1 MADSRRA
8 NGSWDTL
15 EWAVAS
21 LLTSTNAQKASL
33 RAWNLCMALVE
44 IGHAGSLAFDSIER
58 PADGSI
64 DSVLVTADLK
74 GLHAT
79 QRVLTINDFRDL
91 VLFFTDLSA
100 QWRGWT
106 GSKNYE
112 ALEGDLRISA
122 RHDGHVS
129 LDFEISQ
136 TSVPR
141 GWTLAGVL
149 VLDPG
154 DELSKVAQ
162 ESESF
167 FSARTQATMWACH

>member
-1 MADSRRA
+1 M
-8 NGSWDTL
+8 
-15 EWAVAS
+15 E
-21 LLTSTNAQKASL
+21 
-33 RAWNLCMALVE
+33 LVE
-44 IGHAGSLAFDSIER
+44 IGHAGSLTFDSIER
-58 PADGSI
+58 QTDGSI
-64 DSVLVTADLK
+64 DSVIVTVDLK

-91 VLFFTDLSA
+91 VLFFNDLST

-112 ALEGDLRISA
+112 SLEGDLRISA

-141 GWTLAGVL
+141 GWSLAGVL
-149 VLDPG
+149 LLDPG
-154 DELSKVAQ
+154 EEISNVAQ
-162 ESESF
+162 EIESF
-167 FSARTQATMWACH
+167 FSART